1 MKSVLSRAFV
11 FVALMVGSVQ
21 TEADQA
27 GPDTM
32 LNRSPDA
39 AYTAIG
45 KGTDSC
51 GNWTAARHELQ
62 ASGVEQWFLGFLSGV
77 GFDAVDGTDPL
88 KRQDADGVWRW
99 LDSYCQAHP
108 LDRITRAGAAFV
120 ARRPR
125 PTRS

>member
-1 MKSVLSRAFV
+1 MLGAVLI
-11 FVALMVGSVQ
+11 LGSVQ
-21 TEADQA
+21 TEADQS
-27 GPDTM
+27 GPDMM
-32 LNRSPDA
+32 LNGPPDA

-51 GNWTAARHELQ
+51 GNWTAARHDLQ
-62 ASGVEQWFLGFLSGV
+62 SSGVEQWFLGFLSGV

-88 KRQDADGVWRW
+88 KRQDADAVWRW